1 MRKNVPLAALA
12 ALSAMWIF
20 GATGL
25 AQDFQKTYSMQPDSS
40 IRIRSISGEVRIQGY
55 DGARI
60 EIEGFKIIRNCDRVE
75 IVDRSTE
82 SQIDVDVRY
91 PQGNCNASVNFKV
104 RVPRNT
110 KYSFDLIRSISG
122 NVYLTDVAG
131 RVKAESISGFVQLEN
146 IGGTVSASSV
156 SGNVNVQNV
165 NGMVS
170 ASSTSGNVEVYLRQI
185 EGSGDMVFS
194 SISGNVQVRAPQTL
208 DANVTMSTLSG
219 RLKTD
224 FEVEVQQKRYGPGYS
239 ARGRLGTGTHNIQI
253 RSVSGAV
260 SLMKDVKKSD

>member
-1 MRKNVPLAALA
+1 MRKNILYIALA
-12 ALSAMWIF
+12 ALSAVWIF
-20 GATGL
+20 GVAGL
-25 AQDFQKTYSMQPDSS
+25 AQDFQKTYSMSPDSS

-55 DGARI
+55 DGTKI
-60 EIEGFKIIRNCDRVE
+60 EIEGYKIVRNCDRVE
-75 IVDRSTE
+75 IVDRSTV

-91 PQGNCNASVNFKV
+91 PEGRCDASVNFKV

-110 KYSFDLIRSISG
+110 RYNFDLIRSISG

-131 RVKAESISGFVQLEN
+131 RVKAESISGFVQLQN
-146 IGGTVSASSV
+146 ISGTVSASSI
-156 SGNVNVQNV
+156 SGNVNVQSV

-170 ASSTSGNVEVYLRQI
+170 ASSTSGNVDVYLKQI

-194 SISGNVQVRAPQTL
+194 SISGNVQVKAPLTL

-224 FEVEVQQKRYGPGYS
+224 FEVEVQQRRYAPGYS
-239 ARGRLGTGTHNIQI
+239 ARGRLGAGTHNIQI
-253 RSVSGAV
+253 RSVFGMV
-260 SLMKDVKKSD
+260 SLTKDVKKN